1 MNSQIDDNYISRM
14 YDDWTNERNTLMLE
28 LKNDKDLSKEK
39 YITPKLTTIDIILK
53 NLLKYRNQRLKEKI
67 KMDGF

>member
-14 YDDWTNERNTLMLE
+14 YDDWTVERNSLMLE

-39 YITPKLTTIDIILK
+39 YITPKLTTIDNILK
-53 NLLKYRNQRLKEKI
+53 NILKYRNQKLKEKI